1 MHERG
6 IDYEG
11 REVEPAQ
18 TKSVHHFPI
27 TEDMRKDILANGLP
41 LYNEGGIIKKA
52 QGGTVLPTLEQMK
65 MELMKKAKPDFND
78 LRSIGV
84 TRIVDLKGKDPER
97 LYAKSNAKA
106 GMVQDRCLLYVFR
119 CAVYFAETPKP
130 QPKKLLWWNW
140 KD

>member
-1 MHERG
+1 M
-6 IDYEG
+6 
-11 REVEPAQ
+11 ALSK
-18 TKSVHHFPI
+18 TKKTHP
-27 TEDMRKDILANGLP
+27 D
-41 LYNEGGIIKKA
+41 
-52 QGGTVLPTLEQMK
+52 
-65 MELMKKAKPDFND
+65 ELQRIPGVGPSIADD